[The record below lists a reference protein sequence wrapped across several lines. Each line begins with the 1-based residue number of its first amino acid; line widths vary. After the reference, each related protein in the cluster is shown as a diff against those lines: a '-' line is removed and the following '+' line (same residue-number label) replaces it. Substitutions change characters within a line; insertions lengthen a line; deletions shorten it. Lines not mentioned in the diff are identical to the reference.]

1 VRIVLVRRD
10 LDPEGV
16 AVLRGVLAARA
27 VRDEEDRA
35 PFVMRRTEAG
45 PAPRISRSARSL
57 NAGASMSRLPRA
69 RSKTMYWRS
78 SSRGS
83 YSSKIH
89 ERSW

>member
-1 VRIVLVRRD
+1 MSSTDV
-10 LDPEGV
+10 
-16 AVLRGVLAARA
+16 
-27 VRDEEDRA
+27 
-35 PFVMRRTEAG
+35 G
-45 PAPRISRSARSL
+45 PVPRMSRSARSL

-69 RSKTMYWRS
+69 LSKMMYCRS

>member
-1 VRIVLVRRD
+1 MKC
-10 LDPEGV
+10 
-16 AVLRGVLAARA
+16 ASSSCAAIWIPRA
-27 VRDEEDRA
+27 SRYFAASSPRA